1 MQDDTQPPADPPAQG
16 GGGRGGQ
23 NQQGKREVA
32 WRPDG
37 QGLTFLEQEPAPAGQ
52 GGRANRG
59 QDRGGLAADDQPA
72 EGQRGQRP
80 PERKDRLYQ
89 WTAPFDDASRKVI
102 FENSTR
108 MTGHRFSPDMKML
121 FASERRGRTQRSG
134 ETPRRSSSSSPW
146 HSISRRRNTRWR
158 AIALTM
164 CIPTPDR

>member
-1 MQDDTQPPADPPAQG
+1 MAA
-16 GGGRGGQ
+16 R
-23 NQQGKREVA
+23 R
-32 WRPDG
+32 

-89 WTAPFDDASRKVI
+89 WTAPFDDASKKVI

-108 MTGHRFSPDMKML
+108 MTGHRFSPDMKMV
-121 FASERRGRTQRSG
+121 FASELRVRTRAD
-134 ETPRRSSSSSPW
+134 RASSSSPW
-146 HSISRRRNTRWR
+146 HSISRRRNTLWH